1 MAQAGAKS
9 SAPPLLDLLA
19 SALAE
24 NEALDAAASPRQ
36 QRADADVSS
45 SSSSNDDDATLQGP
59 RRHQQED
66 QYASRLQQPQPQR
79 ARGTA
84 AAVGA
89 AASER
94 PLITADP
101 SRAFTLA
108 SLAEVNRR
116 VQEELEAERTLGL
129 QPSPSP
135 STVTLATIASAA
147 DEDDDDDD
155 DEDGDGDGDGGAPT
169 PGRSLGAPAVTVTR
183 APAAAERTTAIGL
196 EGAAAAALA
205 LASPSAAFAVGDFGD
220 GTMPSHA
227 KQPQHNGVHHV
238 PLHTD
243 VRAATAPTTIGRL
256 KTHGR
261 WFQGADGRTVLLRG
275 VNLGSECKVPSVPD
289 ERTFIKTDFSQHRT
303 VSFVNRP
310 FPLSE
315 APEHFGRLRHWGSVG
330 ACACG
335 PHVAFPR

>member
-1 MAQAGAKS
+1 MARAAQMQLYGTGE
-9 SAPPLLDLLA
+9 SA
-19 SALAE
+19 
-24 NEALDAAASPRQ
+24 
-36 QRADADVSS
+36 
-45 SSSSNDDDATLQGP
+45 
-59 RRHQQED
+59 
-66 QYASRLQQPQPQR
+66 
-79 ARGTA
+79 A

-94 PLITADP
+94 PLVTADP

-147 DEDDDDDD
+147 DEDEDEDED
-155 DEDGDGDGDGGAPT
+155 DEDGDGDGDGGAT

-220 GTMPSHA
+220 GTMPSHT

-315 APEHFGRLRHWGSVG
+315 APEHFGRLRHWGSVSAN
-330 ACACG
+330 AC
-335 PHVAFPR
+335 PVVAFLR